1 MCLAIPGKVIKI
13 DAKKRLATV
22 DYEAERREAS
32 LLLLPNVKV
41 GEYVLVQAKM
51 VVQIVPAKQA
61 KAALRTIANA
71 PVK

>member
-13 DAKKRLATV
+13 DAKKKTATV
-22 DYEAERREAS
+22 DYEAEQREAGTA
-32 LLLLPNVKV
+32 LLPDLKV

-51 VVQIVPAKQA
+51 VVQIVPARQA